1 MRNTREARNDL
12 SYFFFYI
19 WDTVIRYILSYK
31 DLDSIDRCVK
41 NQGAI
46 LTKTELNYVKRILV
60 AYKGKFSYK
69 DFVSNCQI
77 DIITKQGALKIL
89 NKFVDLG
96 VLNVVDASSKI
107 KLFDINQRIVH
118 YAKARI

>member
-1 MRNTREARNDL
+1 M
-12 SYFFFYI
+12 
-19 WDTVIRYILSYK
+19 
-31 DLDSIDRCVK
+31 
-41 NQGAI
+41 
-46 LTKTELNYVKRILV
+46 KTELNYVKRILV

-107 KLFDINQRIVH
+107 KLFDINQKIVH